1 MANLRFSQLWELQ
14 VPRGLSKYEIF
25 DSTTLN
31 MHLTKVWPIFLLG
44 KRNALRRIM
53 DLKIVLMFI

>member
-14 VPRGLSKYEIF
+14 VPRGVSNYEIF

-31 MHLTKVWPIFLLG
+31 MHLTKVWPNFLLG
-44 KRNALRRIM
+44 KKKCPEANYGS
-53 DLKIVLMFI
+53 